1 MTDKHIIQLIN
12 KLNRFPNHKECVK
25 VGIGKNVELAHIWYQ
40 SGFSDSHVPY
50 TYFLIKDNNDK
61 YIGAVLDMTH
71 DLHWVVLP
79 KHRKKG
85 HLSQAL
91 RNIILPYLLEETD
104 RFEQKITIKRNEIG
118 ETNYQNSLR
127 VALKV
132 GFKQIDEENLV
143 FDYNSLD
150 EDEYQ
155 LDFQYKGLSEVE
167 FNNCI
172 NQLQK
177 LAKQINVIGS
187 KIELNYGKSIE
198 EYSGK
203 SIYERAENIAKLKH
217 IFKDIKADFE
227 NEI

>member
-1 MTDKHIIQLIN
+1 MTEKYIIQLIH
-12 KLNRFPNHKECVK
+12 KLNRFPNYKECVK
-25 VGIGKNVELAHIWYQ
+25 LGIGKNVELAHIWYQ

-50 TYFLIKDNNDK
+50 TYFLIKDNDDK

-85 HLSQAL
+85 HLTKAL
-91 RNIILPYLLEETD
+91 KQVILPYLLEETV
-104 RFEQKITIKRNEIG
+104 RFEQKISIKRNEIG

-132 GFKQIDEENLV
+132 GFKQIDEESLV
-143 FDYNSLD
+143 FDYDSLD
-150 EDEYQ
+150 EEEYQ
-155 LDFQYKGLSEVE
+155 LDFQYNGLSEVE
-167 FNNCI
+167 FNTCI

-177 LAKQINVIGS
+177 LAKQINIIGS
-187 KIELNYGKSIE
+187 KIELGFSKSLE
-198 EYSGK
+198 EYTNLTVND
-203 SIYERAENIAKLKH
+203 RANNIANLKH
-217 IFKDIKADFE
+217 LFKDIKEDFE

>member
-1 MTDKHIIQLIN
+1 MTDKYIIQLIN
-12 KLNRFPNHKECVK
+12 KLNRFPNYKDCVK
-25 VGIGKNVELAHIWYQ
+25 VGIGKNVEIAHIWYKE
-40 SGFSDSHVPY
+40 GFSDSHVPY
-50 TYFLIKDNNDK
+50 TYFLIKDNDN
-61 YIGAVLDMTH
+61 YVGAVLDMTH

-85 HLSQAL
+85 HLSKAL
-91 RNIILPYLLEETD
+91 KNVILPYLLEKTD
-104 RFEQKITIKRNEIG
+104 RLEQKISINRSQIG

-127 VALKV
+127 VALNV

-150 EDEYQ
+150 EEEYQ
-155 LDFQYKGLSEVE
+155 LDFQYKGLPEEE

-177 LAKQINVIGS
+177 LAKQINIIGS
-187 KIELNYGKSIE
+187 KIELSYGKSIE

-203 SIYERAENIAKLKH
+203 SIYERADNITILKH
-217 IFKDIKADFE
+217 IFKDIKEDYE
-227 NEI
+227 N

>member
-1 MTDKHIIQLIN
+1 MTEKYIIQLMN
-12 KLNRFPNHKECVK
+12 KLNRFPNYKDCVK

-50 TYFLIKDNNDK
+50 TYFLIKDNDN

-85 HLSQAL
+85 YLSKAL
-91 RNIILPYLLEETD
+91 KHVILPYLLEETD
-104 RFEQKITIKRNEIG
+104 RLEQKISINRSQIG

-127 VALKV
+127 VALNV
-132 GFKQIDEENLV
+132 GFKPIDEENLV

-150 EDEYQ
+150 EEEYQ
-155 LDFQYKGLSEVE
+155 LDFQYKGLPEEE

-177 LAKQINVIGS
+177 LAKQINIIGS
-187 KIELNYGKSIE
+187 KIELSYGKSIE

-203 SIYERAENIAKLKH
+203 SIYERADNITNLKH
-217 IFKDIKADFE
+217 IFKDIKEDF
-227 NEI
+227 NKDK